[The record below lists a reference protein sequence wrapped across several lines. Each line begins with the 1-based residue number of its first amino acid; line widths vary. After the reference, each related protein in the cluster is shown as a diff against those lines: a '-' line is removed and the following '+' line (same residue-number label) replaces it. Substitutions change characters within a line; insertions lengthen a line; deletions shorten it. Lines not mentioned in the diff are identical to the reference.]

1 MADHEETALGIR
13 LVLVVLQGEP
23 EIRFV
28 CGPRPR
34 DRAPTGREAEA
45 RIVDR
50 EHSLSAAG
58 VVVAGYDHGDIIG
71 VDGDAGEVATE
82 RLCRVAGASGGP
94 CAGERADRRPRAHR
108 LQRDTHACIVN
119 VSW

>member
-1 MADHEETALGIR
+1 MADHEETALDIR

-23 EIRFV
+23 EVRFV

-50 EHSLSAAG
+50 EHALSAAG
-58 VVVAGYDHGDIIG
+58 VVVASRDHGDIIS

-82 RLCRVAGASGGP
+82 RLCHVAGANGRAS
-94 CAGERADRRPRAHR
+94 AGYRANR
-108 LQRDTHACIVN
+108 
-119 VSW
+119 